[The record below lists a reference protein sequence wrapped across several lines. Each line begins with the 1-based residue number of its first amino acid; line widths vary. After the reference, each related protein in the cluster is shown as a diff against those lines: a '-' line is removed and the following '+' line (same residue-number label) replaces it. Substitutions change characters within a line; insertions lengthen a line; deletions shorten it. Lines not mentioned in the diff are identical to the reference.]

1 MDTSKLLEGA
11 ATTGANAMTGGL
23 AGAGASLLTGLV
35 GGDQDKKQLEQQQK
49 LTDMSVA
56 AQKQLYDY
64 TFNQDTYGRD
74 VKNMKAA
81 GLNPALLYG
90 LGGSSGQTGTT
101 GSAGTGTASGAA
113 DREMAKSQQAA
124 VGLEQAKIQSEIG
137 VNEAMAEKYNAEAE
151 KTAGVDTEKATA
163 EIGEIGATIDK
174 IMEEVKNFQ
183 VGRRLMEIE
192 SNLKGAQTEKAMQ
205 EITNLRTQNKID
217 EGQAKSLIEIT
228 VQQAVNEKIKGIVMK
243 KGIEMT
249 DAQMKNMAN
258 QIAVEWGKI
267 GVGIEGNKISQDKVD
282 VDQIFNNFKMKHP
295 NVLEHTGG
303 MLEELKNGM
312 RDWIKK

>member
-1 MDTSKLLEGA
+1 MDTSKLIEGA
-11 ATTGANAMTGGL
+11 VTTGANAMTGGL
-23 AGAGASLLTGLV
+23 AGAGAGLLTGLV

-90 LGGSSGQTGTT
+90 LGGASGQTGTT
-101 GSAGTGTASGAA
+101 GSGGTGTASGAA
-113 DREMAKSQQAA
+113 DREMAKSQMAA
-124 VGLEQAKIQSEIG
+124 VNLEQAKVKSEIS
-137 VNEAMAEKYNAEAE
+137 VNESMAEKYKAEAE
-151 KTAGVDTEKATA
+151 KTSGVDTEKVHS

-174 IMEEVKNFQ
+174 IAEEVKNFQ
-183 VGRRLMEIE
+183 VSRRLMEIE

-205 EITNLRTQNKID
+205 EIINLRTQNKID

-228 VQQAVNEKIKGIVMK
+228 VQQAMNEKIKGIVMK
-243 KGIEMT
+243 KGLEMT
-249 DAQMKNMAN
+249 DAQMKNMAS

-267 GVGIEGNKISQDKVD
+267 AVSTESNKISQDKID
-282 VDQIFNNFKMKHP
+282 VDQIFNNYKMKHP
-295 NVLEHTGG
+295 NVMEHVGG
-303 MLEELKNGM
+303 MLEELKEGAKSWV
-312 RDWIKK
+312 RK